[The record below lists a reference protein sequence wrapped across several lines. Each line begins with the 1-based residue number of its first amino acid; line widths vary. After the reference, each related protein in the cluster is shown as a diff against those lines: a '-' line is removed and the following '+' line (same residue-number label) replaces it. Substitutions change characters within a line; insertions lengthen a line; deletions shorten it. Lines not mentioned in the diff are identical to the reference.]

1 MSACLVASFSS
12 IWLSIM
18 ASISFLDLFLSL
30 AKTLETLRPLSAI
43 IKIIL
48 SSSLYVSDSIR
59 RADSLNK
66 ILLLEFSLTQFL
78 KSFFISPVKW
88 VIVFY
93 KIII

>member
-1 MSACLVASFSS
+1 MSACLVASFSC

-30 AKTLETLRPLSAI
+30 AKTLETLRPLFAI

-78 KSFFISPVKW
+78 KSFFTSG
-88 VIVFY
+88 
-93 KIII
+93 